1 MGRCMGGVMWL
12 WCVGVG
18 GSMLPGVVR
27 LELGVGGSL
36 DGNGV
41 EVVGVVSYGME
52 NTLGS
57 LFNSSNYLENFK
69 LEPLNQ
75 CHV

>member
-1 MGRCMGGVMWL
+1 
-12 WCVGVG
+12 
-18 GSMLPGVVR
+18 MLPGVVR